1 MRRYNG
7 KFHSVNKT
15 MTLGTFLFIASLIV
29 LVIGAIFHSNQ
40 TILAYTFLYGGIAF

>member
-1 MRRYNG
+1 MVN
-7 KFHSVNKT
+7 FHSVNKT

-40 TILAYTFLYGGIAF
+40 GS